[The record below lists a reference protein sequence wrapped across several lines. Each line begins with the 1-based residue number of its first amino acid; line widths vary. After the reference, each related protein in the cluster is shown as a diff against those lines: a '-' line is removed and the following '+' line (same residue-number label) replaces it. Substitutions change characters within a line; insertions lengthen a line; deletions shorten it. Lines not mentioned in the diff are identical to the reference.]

1 MEMGENALEKLSEAV
16 WRYQRLRELEKLF
29 AMQQRRV
36 ELEKRPTPKEEEKE
50 KLKRIEKEIMVFCA
64 NGDSRLF

>member
-1 MEMGENALEKLSEAV
+1 MEKGENALEKLSEAV

-36 ELEKRPTPKEEEKE
+36 ELKKRPTPKEEEKE
-50 KLKRIEKEIMVFCA
+50 KLK
-64 NGDSRLF
+64 S

>member
-1 MEMGENALEKLSEAV
+1 MEMGGNALEKLSEAV

-50 KLKRIEKEIMVFCA
+50 KLKRIEKEIMAFCA
-64 NGDSRLF
+64 NGDSRLI

>member
-1 MEMGENALEKLSEAV
+1 MGENALEKLSEAV

-36 ELEKRPTPKEEEKE
+36 ELEKRPTPKEEEKA
-50 KLKRIEKEIMVFCA
+50 KLKRIESEIMKFCA
-64 NGDSRLF
+64 NGNSNIK

>member
-1 MEMGENALEKLSEAV
+1 MGENALEKLSEAV
-16 WRYQRLRELEKLF
+16 WRYQRLHELEKLF

-50 KLKRIEKEIMVFCA
+50 KLKRIEKEIMKFCA
-64 NGDSRLF
+64 NGNSNLI